1 MPPVSPFRRAR
12 ATASEYR
19 RARPAELNFE
29 DLLRPQVDYLYRLA
43 WRFTGSVADAEDL
56 LQDVL
61 LKLFPRTGELLEIER
76 LRPWLAR
83 VLYRQYV
90 DSVRQRAR
98 SPIVELVP
106 DAENDDNPLDALPAA
121 KDGPEE
127 HAERSGQRE
136 RILRALDRLNP
147 EQRAVVAMHD
157 VEGYSLEELETM
169 LETPLGTLKSRLHRA
184 RQRLRALLPMEPFSA
199 GERVKG

>member
-1 MPPVSPFRRAR
+1 MPPVWPRRSR
-12 ATASEYR
+12 AAASEYR
-19 RARPAELNFE
+19 RARPPELNFE

-56 LQDVL
+56 VQDVL
-61 LKLFPRTGELLEIER
+61 IKLYPRTRELLDIER

-83 VLYRQYV
+83 VLYHQYV
-90 DSVRQRAR
+90 DSVRRQAR
-98 SPIVELVP
+98 SPVVELVS
-106 DAENDDNPLDALPAA
+106 DNESDDNPLDALPEV

-147 EQRAVVAMHD
+147 EQRALIAMHD
-157 VEGYSLEELETM
+157 VEGYTLDELETI

-184 RQRLRALLPMEPFSA
+184 RQRMRALLPMEPFSS

>member
-1 MPPVSPFRRAR
+1 M
-12 ATASEYR
+12 
-19 RARPAELNFE
+19 
-29 DLLRPQVDYLYRLA
+29 RPQVDYLYRLA

-56 LQDVL
+56 VQDVL
-61 LKLFPRTGELLEIER
+61 VKLFPRTQELLEIER

-90 DSVRQRAR
+90 DSFRRQAR
-98 SPIVELVP
+98 SPIVALVTG
-106 DAENDDNPLDALPAA
+106 AEGEDDPLDTLPAGIE
-121 KDGPEE
+121 GPEE
-127 HAERSGQRE
+127 HAERSGLRR
-136 RILRALDRLNP
+136 RILAALERLNP

-157 VEGYSLEELETM
+157 VEGYSLEELETI

>member
-1 MPPVSPFRRAR
+1 MPPVWPRRSR
-12 ATASEYR
+12 AAVSEYR
-19 RARPAELNFE
+19 RARPPELNFE
-29 DLLRPQVDYLYRLA
+29 DLLRPQADYLYRLA

-56 LQDVL
+56 VQDVL
-61 LKLFPRTGELLEIER
+61 IKLFPRTRELLDIER

-83 VLYRQYV
+83 VLYHQYV
-90 DSVRQRAR
+90 DLVRRQAR
-98 SPIVELVP
+98 SPVVELVR
-106 DAENDDNPLDALPAA
+106 DEESDDNPLDALPEL

-147 EQRAVVAMHD
+147 EQRALIAMHD
-157 VEGYSLEELETM
+157 VEGYTLEELETI

>member
-1 MPPVSPFRRAR
+1 MPPVLPFRRAG
-12 ATASEYR
+12 AAASPYR
-19 RARPAELNFE
+19 RARPPELNFE
-29 DLLRPQVDYLYRLA
+29 DLLRPQVEYLYRLA

-56 LQDVL
+56 VQDVL
-61 LKLFPRTGELLEIER
+61 IKLYPRTQELLEIER

-83 VLYRQYV
+83 VLYNQFV
-90 DSVRQRAR
+90 DSVRQQAR
-98 SPIVELVP
+98 SPIAELA
-106 DAENDDNPLDALPAA
+106 DIEGEDNPLDALPATR
-121 KDGPEE
+121 DGPEE

-184 RQRLRALLPMEPFSA
+184 RQRLRALLPMEPF
-199 GERVKG
+199 

>member
-1 MPPVSPFRRAR
+1 MPPVLPFRRAG
-12 ATASEYR
+12 AAASPYR
-19 RARPAELNFE
+19 RARPPELNFE
-29 DLLRPQVDYLYRLA
+29 DLLRPQVEYLYRLA

-56 LQDVL
+56 VQDVL
-61 LKLFPRTGELLEIER
+61 IKLYPRTQELLEIER

-83 VLYRQYV
+83 VLYNQFV
-90 DSVRQRAR
+90 DSVRQQAR
-98 SPIVELVP
+98 SPIAEL
-106 DAENDDNPLDALPAA
+106 AGIEGEDNPLDALPATR
-121 KDGPEE
+121 DGPEE

-184 RQRLRALLPMEPFSA
+184 RQRLRALLPMEPF
-199 GERVKG
+199 

>member
-1 MPPVSPFRRAR
+1 MPPVSPFRRMR
-12 ATASEYR
+12 ASVSEYR
-19 RARPAELNFE
+19 RARPAALNFE
-29 DLLRPQVDYLYRLA
+29 DLLRPQVEYLYRLA
-43 WRFTGSVADAEDL
+43 WRFTGSVADAEYL
-56 LQDVL
+56 VQDVL
-61 LKLFPRTGELLEIER
+61 IKLFPRTKELLEIER

-83 VLYRQYV
+83 VLYHQYV

-98 SPIVELVP
+98 SPIVELVT
-106 DAENDDNPLDALPAA
+106 DAGGEDNPLDALPAT
-121 KDGPEE
+121 KDGTEE

-157 VEGYSLEELETM
+157 VEGYSLAELEKL

-184 RQRLRALLPMEPFSA
+184 RQRLRALLPTEPFSTR
-199 GERVKG
+199 ERVKG

>member
-19 RARPAELNFE
+19 RARPPELNFE
-29 DLLRPQVDYLYRLA
+29 DLLRPQVEYLYRLA

-56 LQDVL
+56 VQDVL
-61 LKLFPRTGELLEIER
+61 IKLFPRTQELLGIQR

-83 VLYRQYV
+83 VLYHQYV

-98 SPIVELVP
+98 SPIVELVT
-106 DAENDDNPLDALPAA
+106 DAEGNDNPLDTLPAT

-127 HAERSGQRE
+127 DAERSGWRE

-147 EQRAVVAMHD
+147 EQRAVVVMHD

-184 RQRLRALLPMEPFSA
+184 RQRLRTLLPMEPFSA
-199 GERVKG
+199 NERVKG

>member
-1 MPPVSPFRRAR
+1 M
-12 ATASEYR
+12 
-19 RARPAELNFE
+19 
-29 DLLRPQVDYLYRLA
+29 RPQVEYLYRLA

-56 LQDVL
+56 VQDVL
-61 LKLFPRTGELLEIER
+61 IKLFPRTRELLDIQQ

-83 VLYRQYV
+83 VLYRQYI

-98 SPIVELVP
+98 SPIVELVS
-106 DAENDDNPLDALPAA
+106 DTEGEDNPLDALPAT

-127 HAERSGQRE
+127 NAERSGQRE